1 MDEDFQYDRIND
13 GIKIFKYIGTAENVI
28 IPEISIGQGQ
38 NSNF

>member
-28 IPEISIGQGQ
+28 IPEKIIELLK
-38 NSNF
+38 NL